1 MPLPTVR
8 TIAWLAC
15 DQIQWSEDIPNIGLT
30 WLSLKRWP
38 ARILSSSLY
47 LPFCVSFA
55 PLSILQLFSLSSGS
69 CEVFFFYYISALGDD
84 TTLPPLSVK
93 AAFFSGNHTLP
104 LEPSSFLCVLYP
116 VVSRDEVARE
126 SELINILAVAMKLC
140 CNIYTHTS
148 TTTARCLRTI
158 HVDYNS
164 TSLCF
169 ACCTGLKK

>member
-1 MPLPTVR
+1 MVR
-8 TIAWLAC
+8 RHSKYWLNLAFPETLAGA
-15 DQIQWSEDIPNIGLT
+15 DPQFISIPAFLRF
-30 WLSLKRWP
+30 LRPSLH
-38 ARILSSSLY
+38 SSA
-47 LPFCVSFA
+47 F
-55 PLSILQLFSLSSGS
+55 FSLFWILRG
-69 CEVFFFYYISALGDD
+69 FFFIYISALGDD